1 VSAPPSL
8 DAIFASWRAVPTLR
22 PLGRIRG
29 PTGSRA
35 VASALRA
42 VAQRRRRQHQLRR
55 LIGAA
60 ALAAGVF
67 GLTLA
72 GWIVARERWAA
83 GSAMTRGVLLEAAAG
98 EVLVLDD
105 GGERVTGLVEGSGFR
120 TGQGQASLRFPSGA
134 VTRVSSQSSLE
145 LLSLEHAEAFLLTR
159 GRVEVEVPKLGPNRG
174 FVVQTP
180 DLRVTV
186 HGTAFSLDVE
196 ATSQGPRT
204 RVSVTHGLVSVR
216 HAGRELFLGAGQS
229 WPLLGALPDPAQL
242 GPAAPAASAPPTDVR
257 APQRS
262 EQRSATHS
270 SNLAL
275 QNQRFARAMQL
286 KKNGAWRAALAQVE
300 RILHLYPASPL
311 TQELYVERVRLQQR
325 LGLAP
330 ELRHSALSYL
340 RQFPQGY
347 AEPEVRALLGK
358 AL

>member
-1 VSAPPSL
+1 L
-8 DAIFASWRAVPTLR
+8 LR
-22 PLGRIRG
+22 K
-29 PTGSRA
+29 
-35 VASALRA
+35 
-42 VAQRRRRQHQLRR
+42 
-55 LIGAA
+55 LIAAA

-67 GLTLA
+67 GLTLG
-72 GWIVARERWAA
+72 GWLVARERWAV
-83 GSAMTRGVLLEAAAG
+83 GSATPGGVLLDGAAG
-98 EVLVLDD
+98 EVLVI
-105 GGERVTGLVEGSGFR
+105 GEAGERVSGLVEGAGFR
-120 TGQGQASLRFPSGA
+120 TGQARASLRFPSGA

-145 LLSLEHAEAFLLTR
+145 LLSLQHAEAFLLTR

-196 ATSQGPRT
+196 PTSQGPRT
-204 RVSVTHGLVSVR
+204 RVNVTHGLVSVR

-229 WPLLGALPDPAQL
+229 WPPLQALPDGAP
-242 GPAAPAASAPPTDVR
+242 GPAAPAASARPTDVR

-262 EQRSATHS
+262 ATHTS
-270 SNLAL
+270 SLAL

-300 RILHLYPASPL
+300 RILQLYPASPL
-311 TQELYVERVRLQQR
+311 TEELYVERVRLQQR
-325 LGLAP
+325 LGFAR

-340 RQFPQGY
+340 RQFPEGY